1 MTGIEWYYFPKHTRI
16 PHHLSKI
23 VKIFED
29 NYERIASPS
38 HTLASN
44 EVLAQVREDLTQ
56 AGFQVEKSK
65 QSKDKIHVPVLF
77 GLNGDVKKSFDADAF
92 NKETATV
99 LEVEAGRALTNHQFL
114 KDLFEASMMEN
125 ATFLAI
131 AVRQRY
137 RNHNDFEKI
146 IDFFDTLY
154 SSGRIQLPLKGILI
168 IGY

>member
-23 VKIFED
+23 IKIFED
-29 NYERIASPS
+29 NHKKIASSS

-44 EVLAQVREDLTQ
+44 EVLAQISEDLTQ

-77 GLNGDVKKSFDADAF
+77 GLNGNVKKSFDADAF

-99 LEVEAGRALTNHQFL
+99 LEVEAGRALTNYQFL

-146 IDFFDTLY
+146 IDF
-154 SSGRIQLPLKGILI
+154 LI
-168 IGY
+168 PCIVAGEYNYP